1 MKVNKTSN
9 LWDVIVLDQI
19 YLKFL
24 AFGVVLRQLWNTRN
38 ISGVIMI
45 VYDCS
50 RFVFLPA
57 ETAA

>member
-1 MKVNKTSN
+1 M
-9 LWDVIVLDQI
+9 WDVIVLDQI